1 MSYSSYDHDNLE
13 PAETMKIERRIYF
26 EDEKSDISGLAAL
39 PLAELLS
46 LRAESAAAEQEVFDR
61 LKELAAAWEEQAGK
75 TLSLDKALE
84 YARTPPV
91 QHTSN
96 QWEQPDSYRHIRSNA
111 VYQMSY
117 SISENTRYDRA
128 TEKSI
133 PYSWTLNWH
142 LFTNAPGN
150 YGQAKIAGQKK
161 VFDSREALDK
171 YLNGRIKA
179 HQHLFTEISPP
190 IPKEYADY
198 FKVNGLLLPGYTVE
212 GEPPQQAAQEAEQKQ
227 EGPEPE
233 PASAAHPERSDRMSE
248 VFSIMLDNRAEVQN
262 GGPHGCWLDLP
273 TTAEK
278 LQEAMR
284 EIHITADNPQDFF
297 INGYSCPEDRHLAL
311 PYDMVLAADVDEL
324 NFLAARLETLDAA
337 ALAELNAVLQNPRGG
352 FENIG
357 QIIDYADNVDY
368 FVHIP
373 DVQTTAQ
380 LGSYYLNRSGMVD
393 MPEEWKA
400 GIFLPRF
407 GEKRG

>member
-1 MSYSSYDHDNLE
+1 M
-13 PAETMKIERRIYF
+13 AE
-26 EDEKSDISGLAAL
+26 
-39 PLAELLS
+39 
-46 LRAESAAAEQEVFDR
+46 
-61 LKELAAAWEEQAGK
+61 K

-190 IPKEYADY
+190 IPK
-198 FKVNGLLLPGYTVE
+198 V
-212 GEPPQQAAQEAEQKQ
+212 
-227 EGPEPE
+227 
-233 PASAAHPERSDRMSE
+233 
-248 VFSIMLDNRAEVQN
+248 
-262 GGPHGCWLDLP
+262 
-273 TTAEK
+273 
-278 LQEAMR
+278 
-284 EIHITADNPQDFF
+284 
-297 INGYSCPEDRHLAL
+297 
-311 PYDMVLAADVDEL
+311 
-324 NFLAARLETLDAA
+324 
-337 ALAELNAVLQNPRGG
+337 
-352 FENIG
+352 
-357 QIIDYADNVDY
+357 
-368 FVHIP
+368 
-373 DVQTTAQ
+373 
-380 LGSYYLNRSGMVD
+380 
-393 MPEEWKA
+393 
-400 GIFLPRF
+400 
-407 GEKRG
+407 

>member
-1 MSYSSYDHDNLE
+1 MSYSSYDLDNLE

-26 EDEKSDISGLAAL
+26 ESEKSDISGLAAL

-84 YARTPPV
+84 YARTRPV

-96 QWEQPDSYRHIRSNA
+96 QWEPQGDFLRVRSNA
-111 VYQMSY
+111 VYKMTY

-128 TEKSI
+128 AEKSI
-133 PYSWTLNWH
+133 PYSWTLNWR

-212 GEPPQQAAQEAEQKQ
+212 GEPPQQSAQLPPQEAEPKQ
-227 EGPEPE
+227 EGP
-233 PASAAHPERSDRMSE
+233 
-248 VFSIMLDNRAEVQN
+248 
-262 GGPHGCWLDLP
+262 
-273 TTAEK
+273 
-278 LQEAMR
+278 
-284 EIHITADNPQDFF
+284 
-297 INGYSCPEDRHLAL
+297 
-311 PYDMVLAADVDEL
+311 
-324 NFLAARLETLDAA
+324 
-337 ALAELNAVLQNPRGG
+337 
-352 FENIG
+352 
-357 QIIDYADNVDY
+357 
-368 FVHIP
+368 
-373 DVQTTAQ
+373 
-380 LGSYYLNRSGMVD
+380 
-393 MPEEWKA
+393 
-400 GIFLPRF
+400 
-407 GEKRG
+407 

>member
-1 MSYSSYDHDNLE
+1 MSYSSYDLDNLE

-26 EDEKSDISGLAAL
+26 ESEKSDISGLAAL
-39 PLAELLS
+39 PLAELLSLRAESAAAEQEVFDRLS

-212 GEPPQQAAQEAEQKQ
+212 GEPPQQA
-227 EGPEPE
+227 
-233 PASAAHPERSDRMSE
+233 
-248 VFSIMLDNRAEVQN
+248 
-262 GGPHGCWLDLP
+262 GGR
-273 TTAEK
+273 TKT
-278 LQEAMR
+278 
-284 EIHITADNPQDFF
+284 
-297 INGYSCPEDRHLAL
+297 
-311 PYDMVLAADVDEL
+311 
-324 NFLAARLETLDAA
+324 
-337 ALAELNAVLQNPRGG
+337 GG
-352 FENIG
+352 
-357 QIIDYADNVDY
+357 
-368 FVHIP
+368 
-373 DVQTTAQ
+373 
-380 LGSYYLNRSGMVD
+380 
-393 MPEEWKA
+393 A
-400 GIFLPRF
+400 GAGTGFRRTSRK
-407 GEKRG
+407 E